1 MNLEKQQLLI
11 EYALSNPDLFAKIN
25 HILKPTFVDTQLQRS
40 VNFIKDYYE
49 KYKALPNA
57 DQITVESGKRYDT
70 SKVLARS
77 ELAYTENEWES
88 FCRQKAIEEAIMS
101 SPALIDKGDYSTV
114 EKMIRDAISVGLIKN
129 VGLDYFLDPE
139 DRIKRYL
146 TLNNMISTGWSEL
159 DDQLNGGLNRKEM
172 TLFAGLP
179 GCITADETVKAYV
192 FTSDTQRNR
201 RLVQYMN
208 DKHHHAE
215 GTADDSDIPLE
226 DLFQELRTHLQ
237 DGQIVAYAKHSG
249 HTFTF
254 TDIEKLHRL
263 VTGVGEICVTD
274 VERIRAAIIDVL
286 TDHMQR
292 RAKMYTLPQLIES
305 HRESIIYIDTPDGF
319 QPIGDLVI
327 KPTIMCYKLITG
339 NNHTLQAAENHLV
352 ERVEADGTATWVAVK
367 DIEVGDY
374 VRTRDGQDVVAG
386 VIALGHQVVYDL
398 EVQHVNHR
406 YWGGT
411 GISSHNTGKS
421 LFLANVSVNMLMRGL
436 NVIYITLE
444 LSEEVVA
451 KRFDSIVSGVG
462 QADILKNINKV
473 ASDISNKANT
483 WGKLFI
489 KRMPESTTCAN
500 HIRAYLKEF
509 ELMNGFIPDVIA
521 VDYLDLMC
529 PNSKVSAEAIF
540 IKDKYV
546 SEEVRSIG
554 NEYDCIMLSA
564 SQFGR
569 GGYQSAEK
577 SDQTSDNIAGGI
589 SKVNTTDNLFAI
601 IQSEQMKTKGE
612 YMLKLLKTRSSSG
625 VGNFVPLS
633 WDSVS
638 LRIGNVTDD
647 KKIGRSNFKFDRTK
661 DDPSALILGED
672 EAAKLPNAKKIT
684 IGSRAKDISTLI
696 DV

>member
-40 VNFIKDYYE
+40 INFIKDYYE

-146 TLNNMISTGWSEL
+146 TLNNMISTGWPEL

-179 GCITADETVKAYV
+179 GCITADETVSAYV
-192 FTSDTQRNR
+192 FTSDIQRNR
-201 RLVQYMN
+201 QLVRYMYQ
-208 DKHHHAE
+208 DHHYVE
-215 GTADDSDIPLE
+215 GMADDSDIPLE
-226 DLFQELRTHLQ
+226 DLFQELSTHLS
-237 DGQIVAYAKHSG
+237 DAQIVASANRADHA
-249 HTFTF
+249 FTF
-254 TDIEKLHRL
+254 DDINHLRQL
-263 VTGVGEICVTD
+263 VTGIGGIDRVD
-274 VERIRAAIIDVL
+274 VKRIRDAITHVLNEYMRSAA
-286 TDHMQR
+286 
-292 RAKMYTLPQLIES
+292 KNYTLPQLIEN
-305 HRESIIYIDTPDGF
+305 HFDAIIYIDTPDGF
-319 QPIGDLVI
+319 QPIGDLVV
-327 KPTIMCYKLITG
+327 KPIIACHKLITG
-339 NNHTLQAAENHLV
+339 GNYQLSAAENHLV
-352 ERVEADGTATWVAVK
+352 ERVENDGSTTWVPIK
-367 DIEVGDY
+367 DVEIGDY

-386 VIALGHQVVYDL
+386 IIPLGQQVVYDL

-406 YWGGT
+406 YWGGS

-421 LFLANVSVNMLMRGL
+421 LFLANASVNMLMRGL

-473 ASDISNKANT
+473 ATDISNKANS

-509 ELMNGFIPDVIA
+509 ELMNGIIPDVIA
-521 VDYLDLMC
+521 IDYLDLMS

-554 NEYDCIMLSA
+554 NEYDCIVLSA

-577 SDQTSDNIAGGI
+577 SDQSSDNIAGGI

-638 LRIGNVTDD
+638 LRIGSVSSD
-647 KKIGRSNFKFDRTK
+647 KKLGRANFRFDRNK

-672 EAAKLPNAKKIT
+672 EAAKLPNAKKLT

-696 DV
+696 EV

>member
-40 VNFIKDYYE
+40 INFIKDYYE

-146 TLNNMISTGWSEL
+146 TLNNMISTGWPEL

-179 GCITADETVKAYV
+179 GCITADETVSAYV
-192 FTSDTQRNR
+192 FTSDLQRNR
-201 RLVQYMN
+201 QLVRYMYQ
-208 DKHHHAE
+208 DHHYVE
-215 GTADDSDIPLE
+215 GMADDSDIPLE
-226 DLFQELRTHLQ
+226 DLFQELSTHLS
-237 DGQIVAYAKHSG
+237 DAQIVASANRADHA
-249 HTFTF
+249 FTF
-254 TDIEKLHRL
+254 DDINHLRQL
-263 VTGVGEICVTD
+263 VTGIGGIDRVD
-274 VERIRAAIIDVL
+274 VKRIRDAITHVLNEYMRGAA
-286 TDHMQR
+286 
-292 RAKMYTLPQLIES
+292 KNYTLPQLIENHFS
-305 HRESIIYIDTPDGF
+305 AIIYIDTPDGF
-319 QPIGDLVI
+319 QPIGDLVV
-327 KPTIMCYKLITG
+327 KPIIACHKLITG
-339 NNHTLQAAENHLV
+339 GNYQLSAAENHLV
-352 ERVEADGTATWVAVK
+352 ERVENDGSTTWVPIK
-367 DIEVGDY
+367 DVEIGDY

-386 VIALGHQVVYDL
+386 IIPLGQQVVYDL

-406 YWGGT
+406 YWGGS

-421 LFLANVSVNMLMRGL
+421 LFLANVSVNMLMCGL

-473 ASDISNKANT
+473 ATDISNKANS

-509 ELMNGFIPDVIA
+509 ELMNGIIPDVIA
-521 VDYLDLMC
+521 IDYLDLMS

-554 NEYDCIMLSA
+554 NEYDCIVLSA

-577 SDQTSDNIAGGI
+577 SDQSSDNIAGGI

-638 LRIGNVTDD
+638 LRIGSVSSD
-647 KKIGRSNFKFDRTK
+647 KKLGRANFRFDRNK

-672 EAAKLPNAKKIT
+672 EAAKLPNAKKLT

-696 DV
+696 EV

>member
-40 VNFIKDYYE
+40 INFIKDYYE

-146 TLNNMISTGWSEL
+146 TLNNMISTGWPEL

-179 GCITADETVKAYV
+179 GCITADETVSAYV
-192 FTSDTQRNR
+192 FTSDIQRNR
-201 RLVQYMN
+201 QLVRYMYQ
-208 DKHHHAE
+208 DHHYVE
-215 GTADDSDIPLE
+215 GMADDSDIPLE
-226 DLFQELRTHLQ
+226 DLFQELSTHLS
-237 DGQIVAYAKHSG
+237 DAQIVASANRADHA
-249 HTFTF
+249 FTF
-254 TDIEKLHRL
+254 DDINHLRQL
-263 VTGVGEICVTD
+263 VTGIGGIDRVD
-274 VERIRAAIIDVL
+274 VKRIRDAITHVLNEYMRSAA
-286 TDHMQR
+286 
-292 RAKMYTLPQLIES
+292 KNYTLPQLIEN
-305 HRESIIYIDTPDGF
+305 HFDAIIYIDTPDGF
-319 QPIGDLVI
+319 QPIGDLVV
-327 KPTIMCYKLITG
+327 KPIIACHKLITG
-339 NNHTLQAAENHLV
+339 GNYQLSAAENHLV
-352 ERVEADGTATWVAVK
+352 ERVENDGSTTWVPIK
-367 DIEVGDY
+367 DVEIGDY

-386 VIALGHQVVYDL
+386 IIPLGQQVVYDL

-406 YWGGT
+406 YWGGS

-421 LFLANVSVNMLMRGL
+421 LFLANASVNMLMRGL

-473 ASDISNKANT
+473 ATDIEPAH
-483 WGKLFI
+483 
-489 KRMPESTTCAN
+489 E
-500 HIRAYLKEF
+500 H
-509 ELMNGFIPDVIA
+509 
-521 VDYLDLMC
+521 VD
-529 PNSKVSAEAIF
+529 
-540 IKDKYV
+540 
-546 SEEVRSIG
+546 
-554 NEYDCIMLSA
+554 
-564 SQFGR
+564 
-569 GGYQSAEK
+569 
-577 SDQTSDNIAGGI
+577 
-589 SKVNTTDNLFAI
+589 
-601 IQSEQMKTKGE
+601 
-612 YMLKLLKTRSSSG
+612 
-625 VGNFVPLS
+625 
-633 WDSVS
+633 
-638 LRIGNVTDD
+638 
-647 KKIGRSNFKFDRTK
+647 
-661 DDPSALILGED
+661 
-672 EAAKLPNAKKIT
+672 
-684 IGSRAKDISTLI
+684 
-696 DV
+696 

>member
-40 VNFIKDYYE
+40 INFIKDYYE

-146 TLNNMISTGWSEL
+146 TLNNMISTGWPEL

-179 GCITADETVKAYV
+179 GCITADETVSAYV
-192 FTSDTQRNR
+192 FTSDIQRNR
-201 RLVQYMN
+201 QLVRYMCQ
-208 DKHHHAE
+208 DHHYVE
-215 GTADDSDIPLE
+215 GMADDSDIPLE
-226 DLFQELRTHLQ
+226 DLFQELSTHLS
-237 DGQIVAYAKHSG
+237 DAQIVASANTAD

-254 TDIEKLHRL
+254 GDINHLRQL
-263 VTGVGEICVTD
+263 VTGIGGIDRAD
-274 VERIRAAIIDVL
+274 VKRIRDAITHVLNEYMRSAA
-286 TDHMQR
+286 
-292 RAKMYTLPQLIES
+292 KNYTLPQLIEN
-305 HRESIIYIDTPDGF
+305 HFDAIIYIDTPDGF
-319 QPIGDLVI
+319 QPIGDLVV
-327 KPTIMCYKLITG
+327 KPIIACHKLITG
-339 NNHTLQAAENHLV
+339 GNHQLSAAENHLV
-352 ERVEADGTATWVAVK
+352 ERVENDGSTTWVPIK
-367 DIEVGDY
+367 DVEIGDY

-386 VIALGHQVVYDL
+386 IIPLGQQVVYDL

-406 YWGGT
+406 YWGGS

-421 LFLANVSVNMLMRGL
+421 LFLANASVNMLMRGL

-473 ASDISNKANT
+473 ATDISNKANS

-509 ELMNGFIPDVIA
+509 ELMNGIIPDVIA
-521 VDYLDLMC
+521 IDYLDLMS

-554 NEYDCIMLSA
+554 NEYDCIVLSA

-577 SDQTSDNIAGGI
+577 SDQSSDNIAGGI

-638 LRIGNVTDD
+638 LRIGSVSSD
-647 KKIGRSNFKFDRTK
+647 KKLGRANFRFDRNK

-672 EAAKLPNAKKIT
+672 EAAKLPNAKKLT

-696 DV
+696 EV

>member
-40 VNFIKDYYE
+40 INFIKDYYE

-146 TLNNMISTGWSEL
+146 TLNNMISTGWPEL

-179 GCITADETVKAYV
+179 GCITADETVSAYV
-192 FTSDTQRNR
+192 FTSDIQRNR
-201 RLVQYMN
+201 QLVRYMYQ
-208 DKHHHAE
+208 DHHYVE
-215 GTADDSDIPLE
+215 GMADDSDIPLE
-226 DLFQELRTHLQ
+226 DLFQELSTHLS
-237 DGQIVAYAKHSG
+237 DAQIVASANRADHA
-249 HTFTF
+249 FTF
-254 TDIEKLHRL
+254 DDINHLRQL
-263 VTGVGEICVTD
+263 VTGIGGIDRVD
-274 VERIRAAIIDVL
+274 VKRIRDAITHVLNEYMRSAA
-286 TDHMQR
+286 
-292 RAKMYTLPQLIES
+292 KNYTLPQLIEN
-305 HRESIIYIDTPDGF
+305 HFDAIIYIDTPDGF
-319 QPIGDLVI
+319 QPIGDLVV
-327 KPTIMCYKLITG
+327 KPIIACHKLITG
-339 NNHTLQAAENHLV
+339 GNYQLSADENHLV
-352 ERVEADGTATWVAVK
+352 ERVENDGSTTWVPIK
-367 DIEVGDY
+367 DVEIGDY

-386 VIALGHQVVYDL
+386 IIPLGQQVVYDL

-406 YWGGT
+406 YWGGS

-421 LFLANVSVNMLMRGL
+421 LFLANASVNMLMRGL

-473 ASDISNKANT
+473 ATDISNKANS

-509 ELMNGFIPDVIA
+509 ELMNGIIPDVIA
-521 VDYLDLMC
+521 IDYLDLMS

-554 NEYDCIMLSA
+554 NEYDCIVLSA

-577 SDQTSDNIAGGI
+577 SDQSSDNIAGGI

-638 LRIGNVTDD
+638 LRIGSVSSD
-647 KKIGRSNFKFDRTK
+647 KKLGRANFRFDRNK

-672 EAAKLPNAKKIT
+672 EAAKLPNAKKLT

-696 DV
+696 EV

>member
-40 VNFIKDYYE
+40 INFIKDYYE

-146 TLNNMISTGWSEL
+146 TLNNMISTGWPEL

-179 GCITADETVKAYV
+179 GCITADETVSAYV
-192 FTSDTQRNR
+192 FTSDLQRNR
-201 RLVQYMN
+201 QLVRYMYQ
-208 DKHHHAE
+208 DHHYVE
-215 GTADDSDIPLE
+215 GMADDSDIPLE
-226 DLFQELRTHLQ
+226 DLFQELSTHLS
-237 DGQIVAYAKHSG
+237 DAQIVASANRADHA
-249 HTFTF
+249 FTF
-254 TDIEKLHRL
+254 DDINHLRQL
-263 VTGVGEICVTD
+263 VTGIGGIDRVD
-274 VERIRAAIIDVL
+274 VKRIRDAITHVLNEYMRGAA
-286 TDHMQR
+286 
-292 RAKMYTLPQLIES
+292 KNYTLPQLIENHFS
-305 HRESIIYIDTPDGF
+305 AIIYIDTPDGF
-319 QPIGDLVI
+319 QPIGDLVV
-327 KPTIMCYKLITG
+327 KPIIACHKLITG
-339 NNHTLQAAENHLV
+339 GNYQLSAAENHLV
-352 ERVEADGTATWVAVK
+352 ERVENDGSTTWVPIK
-367 DIEVGDY
+367 DVEIGDY

-386 VIALGHQVVYDL
+386 IIPLGQQVVYDL

-406 YWGGT
+406 YWGGS

-473 ASDISNKANT
+473 ATDISNKANS

-509 ELMNGFIPDVIA
+509 ELMNGIIPDVIA
-521 VDYLDLMC
+521 IDYLDLMS

-554 NEYDCIMLSA
+554 NEYDCIVLSA

-577 SDQTSDNIAGGI
+577 SDQSSDNIAGGI

-638 LRIGNVTDD
+638 LRIGSVSSD
-647 KKIGRSNFKFDRTK
+647 KKLGRANFRFDRNK

-672 EAAKLPNAKKIT
+672 EAAKLPNAKKLT

-696 DV
+696 EV

>member
-40 VNFIKDYYE
+40 INFIKDYYE

-146 TLNNMISTGWSEL
+146 TLNNMISTGWPEL

-179 GCITADETVKAYV
+179 GCITADETVSVYV
-192 FTSDTQRNR
+192 FTSDIQRNR
-201 RLVQYMN
+201 QLVRYMCQ
-208 DKHHHAE
+208 DHHYVE
-215 GTADDSDIPLE
+215 GMADDSDIPLE
-226 DLFQELRTHLQ
+226 DLFQELSTHLS
-237 DGQIVAYAKHSG
+237 DAQIVASANTAD

-254 TDIEKLHRL
+254 GDINHLRQL
-263 VTGVGEICVTD
+263 VTGIGGIDRVD
-274 VERIRAAIIDVL
+274 VKRIRDAITHVLNEYMRSAA
-286 TDHMQR
+286 
-292 RAKMYTLPQLIES
+292 KNYTLPQLIEN
-305 HRESIIYIDTPDGF
+305 HFDAIIYIDTPDGF
-319 QPIGDLVI
+319 QPIGDLVV
-327 KPTIMCYKLITG
+327 KPIIACHKLITG
-339 NNHTLQAAENHLV
+339 GNYQLSAAENHLV
-352 ERVEADGTATWVAVK
+352 ERVENDGSTTWVPIK
-367 DIEVGDY
+367 DVEIGDY

-386 VIALGHQVVYDL
+386 IIPLGQQVVYDL

-406 YWGGT
+406 YWGGS

-421 LFLANVSVNMLMRGL
+421 LFLANASVNMLMRGL

-462 QADILKNINKV
+462 QADILKNFNKV
-473 ASDISNKANT
+473 ATDISNKANS

-509 ELMNGFIPDVIA
+509 ELMNGIIPDVIA
-521 VDYLDLMC
+521 IDYLDLMS

-554 NEYDCIMLSA
+554 NEYDCIVLSA

-577 SDQTSDNIAGGI
+577 SDQSSDNIAGGI

-638 LRIGNVTDD
+638 LRIGSVSSD
-647 KKIGRSNFKFDRTK
+647 KKLGRANFRFDRNK

-672 EAAKLPNAKKIT
+672 EAAKLPNAKKLT

-696 DV
+696 EV

>member
-40 VNFIKDYYE
+40 INFIKDYYE

-146 TLNNMISTGWSEL
+146 TLNNMISTGWPEL

-179 GCITADETVKAYV
+179 GCITADETVSAYV
-192 FTSDTQRNR
+192 FTSDIQRNR
-201 RLVQYMN
+201 QLVRYMYQ
-208 DKHHHAE
+208 DHHYVE
-215 GTADDSDIPLE
+215 GMADDSDIPLE
-226 DLFQELRTHLQ
+226 DLFQELSTHLS
-237 DGQIVAYAKHSG
+237 DAQIVASANRADHA
-249 HTFTF
+249 FTF
-254 TDIEKLHRL
+254 DDINHLRQL
-263 VTGVGEICVTD
+263 VTGIGGIDRVD
-274 VERIRAAIIDVL
+274 VKRIRDAITHVLNEYMRSAA
-286 TDHMQR
+286 
-292 RAKMYTLPQLIES
+292 KNYTLPQLIEN
-305 HRESIIYIDTPDGF
+305 HFDAIIYIDTPDGF
-319 QPIGDLVI
+319 QPIGDLVV
-327 KPTIMCYKLITG
+327 KPIIACHKLITG
-339 NNHTLQAAENHLV
+339 GNYQLSAAENHLV
-352 ERVEADGTATWVAVK
+352 ERVENDGSTTWVPIK
-367 DIEVGDY
+367 DVEIGDY

-386 VIALGHQVVYDL
+386 IIRLGQQVVYDL

-406 YWGGT
+406 YWGGS

-421 LFLANVSVNMLMRGL
+421 LFLANASVNMLMRGL
-436 NVIYITLE
+436 NVIYITWE

-473 ASDISNKANT
+473 ATDISNKANS

-509 ELMNGFIPDVIA
+509 ELMNGIIPDVIA
-521 VDYLDLMC
+521 IDYLDLMS

-554 NEYDCIMLSA
+554 NEYDCIVLSA

-577 SDQTSDNIAGGI
+577 SDQSSDNIAGGI

-638 LRIGNVTDD
+638 LRIGSVSSD
-647 KKIGRSNFKFDRTK
+647 KKLGRANFRFDRNK

-672 EAAKLPNAKKIT
+672 EAAKLPNAKKLT

-696 DV
+696 EV

>member
-40 VNFIKDYYE
+40 INFIKDYYE

-146 TLNNMISTGWSEL
+146 TLNNMISTGWPEL

-179 GCITADETVKAYV
+179 GCITADETVSAYV
-192 FTSDTQRNR
+192 FTSDIQRNR
-201 RLVQYMN
+201 QLVRYRYQ
-208 DKHHHAE
+208 DHHYVE
-215 GTADDSDIPLE
+215 GMADDSDIPLE
-226 DLFQELRTHLQ
+226 DLFQELSTHLS
-237 DGQIVAYAKHSG
+237 DAQIVASANTAD

-254 TDIEKLHRL
+254 GDINRLRQL
-263 VTGVGEICVTD
+263 VTGIGGIDRVD
-274 VERIRAAIIDVL
+274 VKRIRDAITHVLNEYMRGAA
-286 TDHMQR
+286 
-292 RAKMYTLPQLIES
+292 KNYTLPQLIENHFS
-305 HRESIIYIDTPDGF
+305 AIIYIDTPDGF
-319 QPIGDLVI
+319 QPIGDLVV
-327 KPTIMCYKLITG
+327 KPIIACHKLITG
-339 NNHTLQAAENHLV
+339 GNYQLSAAENHLV
-352 ERVEADGTATWVAVK
+352 ERVENDGSTTWVPIK
-367 DIEVGDY
+367 DVEIGDY

-386 VIALGHQVVYDL
+386 IIPLGQQVVYDL

-406 YWGGT
+406 YWGGS

-421 LFLANVSVNMLMRGL
+421 LFLANASVNMLMRGL

-473 ASDISNKANT
+473 ATDISNKANS

-509 ELMNGFIPDVIA
+509 ELMNGIIPDVIA
-521 VDYLDLMC
+521 IDYLDLMS

-554 NEYDCIMLSA
+554 NEYDCIVLSA

-577 SDQTSDNIAGGI
+577 SDQSSDNIAGGI

-638 LRIGNVTDD
+638 LRIGSVSSD
-647 KKIGRSNFKFDRTK
+647 KKLGRANFRFDRNK

-672 EAAKLPNAKKIT
+672 EAAKLPNAKKLT

-696 DV
+696 EV